1 MRRLG
6 PARVPD
12 PALGRRGGGHRR
24 MRSEDGARG
33 RDLPGRVGE
42 LLEEIKASGNIE
54 LHARARP
61 PPDAGLM
68 PTRCFYSKL
77 TLPSM

>member
-1 MRRLG
+1 
-6 PARVPD
+6 
-12 PALGRRGGGHRR
+12 

-68 PTRCFYSKL
+68 PMRCFY
-77 TLPSM
+77 